1 MNSIKRLLGLLWMLI
16 GIASIIILIIGAI
29 ININLHGTADINKPV
44 PWIIII
50 AVFILLLACINFM
63 NLSTARATQRAKEV
77 GVRKVIG
84 ANRNFNSY
92 RLIYGFY
99 SVKIFIDVR

>member
-50 AVFILLLACINFM
+50 AVFTPIA
-63 NLSTARATQRAKEV
+63 
-77 GVRKVIG
+77 IG
-84 ANRNFNSY
+84 
-92 RLIYGFY
+92 LM
-99 SVKIFIDVR
+99 IFGWYAWKGEYNGEIDT